1 MDHRVRVKK
10 VSFSDSDSCHDGDSD
25 LESRLLSA
33 DDSILRQAHYK
44 MLYRDD
50 WEFGVFGIPSENRLP
65 KVHFSEQI

>member
-33 DDSILRQAHYK
+33 DDSILRSSFCDEEDG
-44 MLYRDD
+44 LV
-50 WEFGVFGIPSENRLP
+50 GSTRLA
-65 KVHFSEQI
+65 VDVSSSSNASTVGT